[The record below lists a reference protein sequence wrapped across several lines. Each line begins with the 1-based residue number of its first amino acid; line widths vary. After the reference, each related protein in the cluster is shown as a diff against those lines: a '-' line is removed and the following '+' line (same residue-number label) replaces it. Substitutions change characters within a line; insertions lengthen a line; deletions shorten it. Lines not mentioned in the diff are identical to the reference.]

1 MVFGFCVLFECHS
14 LFQLWMEVY
23 GDPVVLQDYALTDPN
38 DMCDLLAVE
47 SSLDEL
53 LDPCVVA
60 DVPAD

>member
-1 MVFGFCVLFECHS
+1 
-14 LFQLWMEVY
+14 MEVY